1 MKTLDEVIKAWSICF
16 SDNSRSNCTGCPYA
30 DDDGEAACF
39 NHDREDA
46 LHYLKE
52 LRDMTDIPMEYFE
65 NGGTSQKVRNTS
77 QITCPKCHSEF
88 AILDDPDGDHQ
99 QLLKCQALLQDFYR
113 NEPLTWDEL
122 YSRNGM
128 PVWIED
134 SFDNGEW
141 YIIECFTA
149 SNRFVAHD
157 RWGDTTLFNKKEI
170 GDVWKAYKREH
181 HENQH

>member
-1 MKTLDEVIKAWSICF
+1 MKTLDEVIDALEIC
-16 SDNSRSNCTGCPYA
+16 SQIDAECDKCPYKPTA
-30 DDDGEAACF
+30 KGWCEEK
-39 NHDREDA
+39 DRDA

-52 LRDMTDIPMEYFE
+52 YQWQMT
-65 NGGTSQKVRNTS
+65 N
-77 QITCPKCHSEF
+77 
-88 AILDDPDGDHQ
+88 PDGDHQ

-128 PVWIED
+128 PIWIED

-157 RWGDTTLFNKKEI
+157 RWGDTTLFNKKDM
-170 GDVWKAYKREH
+170 GDVWKAYRREH
-181 HENQH
+181 HEN

>member
-1 MKTLDEVIKAWSICF
+1 MKILDEVINALEICGHDE
-16 SDNSRSNCTGCPYA
+16 SPKCPYF
-30 DDDGEAACF
+30 DTEHWCCCEDHMRSISPLKD
-39 NHDREDA
+39 DA
-46 LHYLKE
+46 LHYLKKYQWQ
-52 LRDMTDIPMEYFE
+52 MT
-65 NGGTSQKVRNTS
+65 N
-77 QITCPKCHSEF
+77 
-88 AILDDPDGDHQ
+88 PDGDHQ

-113 NEPLTWDEL
+113 SEPLTWDEL

-157 RWGDTTLFNKKEI
+157 RWGDTTLFNKKEMD
-170 GDVWKAYKREH
+170 DVWKAYRREH
-181 HENQH
+181 HEN

>member
-30 DDDGEAACF
+30 DEDGEAACF

-46 LHYLKE
+46 LIYLKAYQWQ
-52 LRDMTDIPMEYFE
+52 LT
-65 NGGTSQKVRNTS
+65 N
-77 QITCPKCHSEF
+77 
-88 AILDDPDGDHQ
+88 PDGDHQ

-113 NEPLTWDEL
+113 NEPLTWDEI

-157 RWGDTTLFNKKEI
+157 RWGDTTLFNKKEMD
-170 GDVWKAYKREH
+170 DVWKAYRKEH
-181 HENQH
+181 HEN

>member
-30 DDDGEAACF
+30 DEDGEAACF

-46 LHYLKE
+46 LIYLNAYQWQ
-52 LRDMTDIPMEYFE
+52 MT
-65 NGGTSQKVRNTS
+65 N
-77 QITCPKCHSEF
+77 
-88 AILDDPDGDHQ
+88 PDGDHQ

-113 NEPLTWDEL
+113 NEQLTWDEL

-157 RWGDTTLFNKKEI
+157 RWGDTTLFNKKEMD
-170 GDVWKAYKREH
+170 DVWKAYKREH

>member
-1 MKTLDEVIKAWSICF
+1 MGIDTTRAQQGKHKAEMCSGKARIVDGDKGIRPMIKTLDEVIEKIEEFWV
-16 SDNSRSNCTGCPYA
+16 CPCV
-30 DDDGEAACF
+30 DEANEYC
-39 NHDREDA
+39 DLMEVREDA
-46 LHYLKE
+46 LHYLKKYQWQ
-52 LRDMTDIPMEYFE
+52 MT
-65 NGGTSQKVRNTS
+65 N
-77 QITCPKCHSEF
+77 
-88 AILDDPDGDHQ
+88 PDGDHQ

-113 NEPLTWDEL
+113 SEPLTWDEL

-157 RWGDTTLFNKKEI
+157 RWGDTTLFNKKEMD
-170 GDVWKAYKREH
+170 DVWKAYRREH
-181 HENQH
+181 HEN

>member
-1 MKTLDEVIKAWSICF
+1 MASLQEGAITMTLDEVIIGIKEQMGLGDPIL
-16 SDNSRSNCTGCPYA
+16 NN
-30 DDDGEAACF
+30 
-39 NHDREDA
+39 A

-52 LRDMTDIPMEYFE
+52 YQWQMT
-65 NGGTSQKVRNTS
+65 N
-77 QITCPKCHSEF
+77 
-88 AILDDPDGDHQ
+88 PDGDHH

-113 NEPLTWDEL
+113 NEPLTNEQLTWDEL

-157 RWGDTTLFNKKEI
+157 RWGDTTLFNKKEMD
-170 GDVWKAYKREH
+170 DVWKAYRREH
-181 HENQH
+181 HEN

>member
-1 MKTLDEVIKAWSICF
+1 MKTLDEVIDALEIC
-16 SDNSRSNCTGCPYA
+16 SQIDAECDKCPYKA
-30 DDDGEAACF
+30 TAKGWCEEK
-39 NHDREDA
+39 DRDA

-52 LRDMTDIPMEYFE
+52 YQWQMT
-65 NGGTSQKVRNTS
+65 N
-77 QITCPKCHSEF
+77 
-88 AILDDPDGDHQ
+88 PDGDHQ

-122 YSRNGM
+122 CSRNGM
-128 PVWIED
+128 PIWIED

-157 RWGDTTLFNKKEI
+157 RWGDTTLFNKKEM
-170 GDVWKAYKREH
+170 GDVWKAYRREH
-181 HENQH
+181 HEN

>member
-1 MKTLDEVIKAWSICF
+1 MKTLDEVIDALEIC
-16 SDNSRSNCTGCPYA
+16 SQINAECDKCPYKA
-30 DDDGEAACF
+30 TAKGCCAE
-39 NHDREDA
+39 RESDA

-52 LRDMTDIPMEYFE
+52 YQWQMT
-65 NGGTSQKVRNTS
+65 N
-77 QITCPKCHSEF
+77 
-88 AILDDPDGDHQ
+88 PDGDHQ

-122 YSRNGM
+122 CSRNGM
-128 PVWIED
+128 PIWIED

-157 RWGDTTLFNKKEI
+157 RWGDTTLFNKKEMD
-170 GDVWKAYKREH
+170 DVWKAYRREH
-181 HENQH
+181 HEN

>member
-1 MKTLDEVIKAWSICF
+1 MKALDEVIEILEKVVK
-16 SDNSRSNCTGCPYA
+16 
-30 DDDGEAACF
+30 
-39 NHDREDA
+39 HDYVWFDEKTA
-46 LHYLKE
+46 LMTIETLTDTLQYLKE
-52 LRDMTDIPMEYFE
+52 FQWQMT
-65 NGGTSQKVRNTS
+65 N
-77 QITCPKCHSEF
+77 
-88 AILDDPDGDHQ
+88 PDGDHQ

-113 NEPLTWDEL
+113 NEPLTNEQLTWDEL

-157 RWGDTTLFNKKEI
+157 RWGDTTLFNKKEM
-170 GDVWKAYKREH
+170 GDVWKAYRREH
-181 HENQH
+181 HEN

>member
-1 MKTLDEVIKAWSICF
+1 MRRDSVGKMKTLDEVIEAQERCETYP
-16 SDNSRSNCTGCPYA
+16 NCHFCYLHSGPMC
-30 DDDGEAACF
+30 EWI
-39 NHDREDA
+39 RDA

-52 LRDMTDIPMEYFE
+52 YRSDKAMWEADRK
-65 NGGTSQKVRNTS
+65 G
-77 QITCPKCHSEF
+77 H
-88 AILDDPDGDHQ
+88 LDWIEQYKEAREKHQ
-99 QLLKCQALLQDFYR
+99 QAVIELKK
-113 NEPLTWDEL
+113 NPPLTWDEL

-157 RWGDTTLFNKKEI
+157 RWGDTTLFNKKEMD
-170 GDVWKAYKREH
+170 DVWKAYRKERDER
-181 HENQH
+181 

>member
-1 MKTLDEVIKAWSICF
+1 MASLQEGTGMMTLDEVIIGIKEQMGLGDPILI
-16 SDNSRSNCTGCPYA
+16 
-30 DDDGEAACF
+30 
-39 NHDREDA
+39 DA
-46 LHYLKE
+46 LHYLKAYQWQ
-52 LRDMTDIPMEYFE
+52 MT
-65 NGGTSQKVRNTS
+65 N
-77 QITCPKCHSEF
+77 
-88 AILDDPDGDHQ
+88 PDGDHQ

-113 NEPLTWDEL
+113 SEPLTWDEL

-157 RWGDTTLFNKKEI
+157 RWGDTTLFNKKEMD
-170 GDVWKAYKREH
+170 DVWKAYRREH
-181 HENQH
+181 HEN

>member
-1 MKTLDEVIKAWSICF
+1 MKTIDKVIKALEIC
-16 SDNSRSNCTGCPYA
+16 SQIDAECVKCPYKPTA
-30 DDDGEAACF
+30 KGWCEEK
-39 NHDREDA
+39 DRDA

-52 LRDMTDIPMEYFE
+52 YQWQMT
-65 NGGTSQKVRNTS
+65 N
-77 QITCPKCHSEF
+77 
-88 AILDDPDGDHQ
+88 PDGDHQ

-122 YSRNGM
+122 CSRNGM
-128 PVWIED
+128 PIWIED

-157 RWGDTTLFNKKEI
+157 RWGDTTLFNKKEM
-170 GDVWKAYKREH
+170 GDVWKAYRREH
-181 HENQH
+181 HEN